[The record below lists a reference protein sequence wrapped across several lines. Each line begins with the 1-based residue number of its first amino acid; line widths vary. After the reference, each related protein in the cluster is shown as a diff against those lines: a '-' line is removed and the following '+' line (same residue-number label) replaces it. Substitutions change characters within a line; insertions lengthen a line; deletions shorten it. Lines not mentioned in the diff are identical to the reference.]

1 MAHVYHRGKNIRVP
15 ASSRSRPT
23 RMGGVFAV
31 QRAPTDAY
39 FYGTLTLQNVIAGS
53 RYWVAR
59 ASDLSVV
66 LGTGVAAG
74 GDIELA
80 GLPAYANPM
89 LMKIRIR
96 NASGTPAYKPVE
108 TYAYLIKAGVTI
120 YIEQQLD
127 E

>member
-1 MAHVYHRGKNIRVP
+1 
-15 ASSRSRPT
+15 
-23 RMGGVFAV
+23 MGGVFAV

-66 LGTGVAAG
+66 LGTGIAAG